1 MEAMWYWYQN
11 KQINETD
18 EELRKKLT
26 DMWTTVCF
34 LQSCEASLVEKE

>member
-11 KQINETD
+11 KQLNETD

-26 DMWTTVCF
+26 DMWTTVF
-34 LQSCEASLVEKE
+34 VFYKVAEPV